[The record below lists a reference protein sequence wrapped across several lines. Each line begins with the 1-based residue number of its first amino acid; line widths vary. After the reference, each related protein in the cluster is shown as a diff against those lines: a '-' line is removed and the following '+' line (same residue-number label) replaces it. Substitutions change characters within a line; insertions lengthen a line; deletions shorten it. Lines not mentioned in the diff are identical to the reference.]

1 MVQQKHSI
9 FYIFLK
15 KCKKPRKTWK
25 IRGCMTGGS
34 KASVKKFTKSG
45 NSFLYK
51 QCIM

>member
-1 MVQQKHSI
+1 MVQQTYSI

-25 IRGCMTGGS
+25 IRGRMAGS
-34 KASVKKFTKSG
+34 SRALTKKFTKSG